1 MNQEKTGKFIAELRK
16 EKNMT
21 QIDLADKLGITDRA
35 VSKWENG
42 RGMPDLSLLA
52 PLCEILGVSINELLS
67 GERLD
72 KKDYQEKLEDNII
85 NTINYTDKKINKT
98 KRVLIAALS
107 VILILTAATAAIVT
121 MYVIDVTRMQNNK
134 PVVFGTWGYPYT
146 SPVDLREGEIESAIT
161 DYLVEKGD
169 DEQKHYENEKTF
181 AGMKIY
187 QVEEK
192 DGFYNVYAWVLNG
205 KYYLEND
212 EIKQDS
218 GSSAPYKFVVEYA
231 DGKYTVTDF
240 FTPRDGGNY
249 SVDIKNIFPAGVRND
264 INDVHTDG
272 TIEKLQLNIDR
283 QTKLYF
289 HK

>member
-98 KRVLIAALS
+98 KRVFIAALS

-121 MYVIDVTRMQNNK
+121 MYVIDVNRMQNNK

-146 SPVDLREGEIESAIT
+146 YPVDLREGEIESAIT

-169 DEQKHYENEKTF
+169 GEQKHYENEKTF

-192 DGFYNVYAWVLNG
+192 DGFYNVYAWVLSG

-264 INDVHTDG
+264 INDVHKDG
-272 TIEKLQLNIDR
+272 TIKKLQLNIDR

>member
-1 MNQEKTGKFIAELRK
+1 
-16 EKNMT
+16 
-21 QIDLADKLGITDRA
+21 
-35 VSKWENG
+35 
-42 RGMPDLSLLA
+42 
-52 PLCEILGVSINELLS
+52 
-67 GERLD
+67 
-72 KKDYQEKLEDNII
+72 
-85 NTINYTDKKINKT
+85 
-98 KRVLIAALS
+98 
-107 VILILTAATAAIVT
+107 
-121 MYVIDVTRMQNNK
+121 
-134 PVVFGTWGYPYT
+134 
-146 SPVDLREGEIESAIT
+146 
-161 DYLVEKGD
+161 
-169 DEQKHYENEKTF
+169 
-181 AGMKIY
+181 MKIY